1 MKLTRLLSLPIL
13 FLAMTWVTLS
23 CGSGGRHLQS
33 ITLTQTAINNGQEDQ
48 FVATGTFSAP
58 PTTVTPL
65 PVDWTTGNL
74 MAPPPPTYNYT
85 LTTQPYVVN
94 CTVVGPGTFA
104 VVAFAPPDPNAPT
117 SGTSKIVVTAAAMP
131 ACLPGGQSVR

>member
-1 MKLTRLLSLPIL
+1 MKLTRLLSLLIL
-13 FLAMTWVTLS
+13 LLAVASLALG
-23 CGSGGRHLQS
+23 CGGPGRHLES
-33 ITLTQTAINNGQEDQ
+33 ITLTQTAIDNGQEVQ

-65 PVDWTTGNL
+65 PVDWTNGL

-94 CTVVGPGTFA
+94 CTVVGPEVPT
-104 VVAFAPPDPNAPT
+104 VVAFAPPEPNAPA
-117 SGTSKIVVTAAAMP
+117 SGTSKFVVTAAGVP
-131 ACLPGGQSVR
+131 TCLTGGQSVQ